1 MGILLSKP
9 QPDSIVQQQRTI
21 YPALTGLRFI
31 AASIIFV
38 FHNQDLIPE
47 TVPLLLRNII
57 AEFHIGV
64 SVFFVLSGFLI
75 ANQFS
80 GTSFEKPKA
89 YFKYLAIRFGRI
101 FPLYWAI
108 LIVLQM
114 LWLYSIPEFFVHAA
128 LLKGYFRGFHHGVAQ
143 AWSLTVELAF
153 YATAPFIYKAMLNGK
168 TRLAFLVITLI
179 GVGLTGIGST
189 LTQLGLNPYE
199 FVPDLK
205 FAAFNTF
212 FGRASEFFAGMLL
225 YYLVIHKGKDWPEK
239 WLPLTYG
246 GILFLIVSSL
256 ILNTFQ
262 TPADL
267 SVHTWGGLAFHHT
280 IIPFAIAVILYGL
293 IRENTYLSWLLSTRF
308 LILLGNASYAFYLI
322 HFGWVN
328 NWLIHNVTDSPF
340 LLFIILWVTSIGVYL
355 AFDKPVYLWLRKR
368 ISAL

>member
-9 QPDSIVQQQRTI
+9 QPDFIVQPQRTI

-31 AASIIFV
+31 AASIVFV

-47 TVPLLLRNII
+47 TVPLILRNII

-114 LWLYSIPEFFVHAA
+114 LWLYSIPEFFVHAT
-128 LLKGYFRGFHHGVAQ
+128 LLKGYFRGFHPGVAQ

-153 YATAPFIYKAMLNGK
+153 YACAPFLYKAMLKGK
-168 TRLAFLVITLI
+168 TMSAFLVVTLI

-189 LTQLGLNPYE
+189 LTYFGLNPHE

-225 YYLVIHKGKDWPEK
+225 YYLVIHKGRDWSVNL
-239 WLPLTYG
+239 LPLTYG
-246 GILFLIVSSL
+246 GILLLIVSSL
-256 ILNTFQ
+256 ILHAFQ
-262 TPADL
+262 TPTAL
-267 SVHTWGGLAFHHT
+267 SIHSWAGWHF
-280 IIPFAIAVILYGL
+280 IIP
-293 IRENTYLSWLLSTRF
+293 
-308 LILLGNASYAFYLI
+308 
-322 HFGWVN
+322 
-328 NWLIHNVTDSPF
+328 
-340 LLFIILWVTSIGVYL
+340 LFPW
-355 AFDKPVYLWLRKR
+355 PLR
-368 ISAL
+368 